1 MKFLKF
7 CKKLSSLDW
16 GKLYHRF
23 LKALTA
29 WDSKKWTPR
38 ACERPLVMP
47 NLRKRSVE
55 TSKFHFQIES
65 LRPFQWW
72 LGGLG
77 GVLRIPKQHSYD
89 SHVPHHPNHQ
99 LTTGWHK
106 GLDSWLKL
114 FFFVQKWHLNPTQ
127 VRRSYAVRTLMRA
140 TRAPATPLPT
150 KMVSFQLHNCLPT
163 RSQHLGKLHLHV
175 FTTCS
180 YYMLLLVKSQW
191 WCDWC
196 KLHRITESLNEPNHL
211 ALRCG
216 TQLFDYLN
224 LSLGLESG
232 GPGHLTHTHDVNDVT
247 SFPSWYEFLTPKID
261 RWFLGCSRAPGG
273 SVFTGLGLGLD
284 LVEACCHERAKTLWL
299 FDLFW
304 LSSWLV
310 YARDSKNWWYHLWFL
325 THPNHFRRASKFPKY
340 FKIC

>member
-1 MKFLKF
+1 MLRKAGTSIRANKFSNPCTKMKFLKF

-114 FFFVQKWHLNPTQ
+114 LFFCSEVAFEPNASATQ
-127 VRRSYAVRTLMRA
+127 LCSANANARNSCTSH
-140 TRAPATPLPT
+140 ATPNKNGQLPT
-150 KMVSFQLHNCLPT
+150 AQLSPNKVST
-163 RSQHLGKLHLHV
+163 
-175 FTTCS
+175 
-180 YYMLLLVKSQW
+180 
-191 WCDWC
+191 
-196 KLHRITESLNEPNHL
+196 
-211 ALRCG
+211 
-216 TQLFDYLN
+216 
-224 LSLGLESG
+224 
-232 GPGHLTHTHDVNDVT
+232 PG
-247 SFPSWYEFLTPKID
+247 
-261 RWFLGCSRAPGG
+261 
-273 SVFTGLGLGLD
+273 
-284 LVEACCHERAKTLWL
+284 
-299 FDLFW
+299 
-304 LSSWLV
+304 
-310 YARDSKNWWYHLWFL
+310 
-325 THPNHFRRASKFPKY
+325 
-340 FKIC
+340 